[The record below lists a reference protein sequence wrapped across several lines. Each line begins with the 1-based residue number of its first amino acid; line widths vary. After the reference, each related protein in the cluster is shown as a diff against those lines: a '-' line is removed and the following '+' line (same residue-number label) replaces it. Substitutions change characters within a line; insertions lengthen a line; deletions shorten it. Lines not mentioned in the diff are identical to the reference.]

1 MALPLPSPAIL
12 VNNDNSND
20 QIITETTIAQ
30 SSAINGSTLM
40 NSSST
45 STLSLRIYTSTP
57 QPVDS
62 TSTSA
67 QQIPPSSDKVT
78 AVFDFTSTDPLSLE
92 NSRKSEEEIRK
103 NKKKKIQKFY
113 RDQNELIDELLS
125 PIEQNSSAKS
135 LKKRNLKLK
144 IAIYGSMVVNICL
157 CALQLYAAITTK
169 SLALF
174 ATMVDSC
181 MDLLSNGILLF
192 TGRAANRKNLL
203 VYPTGKAK
211 METAGIIVFSSLMI
225 ALSIEISIEAI
236 KALINHDNPPEVS
249 EIAIICIGC
258 ALDNASSQALAQDHR
273 NDLVINSFG
282 LTMSL
287 LSSKIEWWIDPAE
300 QIQLIV
306 GKSASREFL
315 QRATY
320 IGKKEEQ
327 KYESIKKYYNIIT
340 IHLPSSLSTHPDVSL
355 SALTHHEKILQVDT
369 CRAYH
374 SGYKLFVEIDIVMDR
389 DTPLW
394 ESHDVGEGLQNK
406 LEKLTNVDR
415 AFVHVDY
422 ESSHKPEHQKEE

>member
-30 SSAINGSTLM
+30 SSAVNGSTLM

-45 STLSLRIYTSTP
+45 STLSLRIYSSTP
-57 QPVDS
+57 QPVNS

-67 QQIPPSSDKVT
+67 QPIPPSSDKVT

-125 PIEQNSSAKS
+125 PIEQKSSAKS
-135 LKKRNLKLK
+135 LKKHNLKLK
-144 IAIYGSMVVNICL
+144 IAIYGSMFVNVCL
-157 CALQLYAAITTK
+157 CALQLYAAISTK

-287 LSSKIEWWIDPAE
+287 LSSRIEWWIDPAGA
-300 QIQLIV
+300 ITISLFIL
-306 GKSASREFL
+306 KSWTTTA
-315 QRATY
+315 Y
-320 IGKKEEQ
+320 GKKEQ

-340 IHLPSSLSTHPDVSL
+340 IHLPSSLLTHPDVSL

-406 LEKLTNVDR
+406 LEKLANVDR